1 MATPAITPELI
12 RNEANKLLQRRA
24 IMGALGAGGV
34 AAGTAFGLRSMN
46 ALLSQSRRNLSPRR
60 YSSPLASIVSMPV
73 THEDEEQQKLAGW
86 LSDFMK
92 GNKAT
97 TVSGIPWAIP
107 AAAAAIPTGAY
118 VGYNI
123 ADWLAD
129 KQRMGELDS
138 ELADEKKQFRDALIV
153 RKPEAKTKLARALCR
168 LEELVEKRASQPVKK
183 ANTLN
188 DLLGTWTGLYGAY
201 AGTAGLIGGK
211 AMFDMVRK
219 DQRGPMLQEALK
231 RRRILMAQARPA
243 PIVISDGK
251 EESNE

>member
-107 AAAAAIPTGAY
+107 AAAARPGDAVLLSPACASFDMFRNY
-118 VGYNI
+118 VHR
-123 ADWLAD
+123 AEVFA
-129 KQRMGELDS
+129 Q
-138 ELADEKKQFRDALIV
+138 AV
-153 RKPEAKTKLARALCR
+153 RALAAAR
-168 LEELVEKRASQPVKK
+168 QKEAS
-183 ANTLN
+183 
-188 DLLGTWTGLYGAY
+188 
-201 AGTAGLIGGK
+201 
-211 AMFDMVRK
+211 
-219 DQRGPMLQEALK
+219 
-231 RRRILMAQARPA
+231 
-243 PIVISDGK
+243 
-251 EESNE
+251 

>member
-1 MATPAITPELI
+1 MPAITPELI
-12 RNEANKLLQRRA
+12 REEANKLLQRRA
-24 IMGALGAGGV
+24 ILGALGAGGV

-46 ALLSQSRRNLSPRR
+46 SLLSQTSRNLSPPR
-60 YSSPLASIVSMPV
+60 YSSPLASVASMPM
-73 THEDEEQQKLAGW
+73 TQPEEEPETQKKAAQGW
-86 LSDFMK
+86 LADFLR

-107 AAAAAIPTGAY
+107 AAAAAVPTGAY
-118 VGYNI
+118 AGYSI

-129 KQRMGELDS
+129 KQRMGELDA
-138 ELADEKKQFRDALIV
+138 ELADEKKQFRDALVV
-153 RKPEAKTKLARALCR
+153 RKPEAKTKLAQALCR
-168 LEELVEKRASQPVKK
+168 LEELVEKR

-219 DQRGPMLQEALK
+219 DQRGPMLREALK
-231 RRRILMAQARPA
+231 RRRIMMAQARPA
-243 PIVISDGK
+243 PIVITDGK
-251 EESNE
+251 EESIE